1 MSLPIACSLTDSELQ
16 QRRRDVL
23 QRVRTAV
30 AEIRELEDGF
40 AYRFSLDSDRLL
52 ELARLIE
59 LERRCCPF
67 LRFRVT
73 VEPGDGSAWLK
84 CLVQKELKNFL
95 TLLSPWTSRTRRN
108 DRKSS
113 RLSDLFHVLPS
124 DLTKAV

>member
-16 QRRRDVL
+16 QRRRDVV

-67 LRFRVT
+67 LRFRVM
-73 VEPGDGSAWLK
+73 VEPGDSSA
-84 CLVQKELKNFL
+84 CLEMSGPEGTKEFL
-95 TLLSPWTSRTRRN
+95 DATFALEVEDST
-108 DRKSS
+108 
-113 RLSDLFHVLPS
+113 
-124 DLTKAV
+124 